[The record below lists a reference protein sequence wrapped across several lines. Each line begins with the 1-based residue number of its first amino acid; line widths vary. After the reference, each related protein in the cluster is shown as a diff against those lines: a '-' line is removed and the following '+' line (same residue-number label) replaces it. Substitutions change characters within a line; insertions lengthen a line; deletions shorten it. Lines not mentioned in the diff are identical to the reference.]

1 MLVSVAGGV
10 GLIVLVACLFG
21 FCATVAHK
29 HRLWYQVLV
38 WLQYS
43 TSTGTRYCT
52 STLLTLGK
60 PRLTEDQ

>member
-38 WLQYS
+38 WLPVLVP
-43 TSTGTRYCT
+43 GTLRVGC
-52 STLLTLGK
+52 
-60 PRLTEDQ
+60 